1 MNCSVSGKKCRLAA
15 FREQPGGAVHIF
27 HIFHMVFVDE
37 DSRYIECFFCHF
49 CPYHGRF
56 SCAILRVQ
64 RLKEKWGGN
73 VFTIYSDSRSDSTIV
88 PNLFIDEY
96 MRDANDAQLK
106 IYLYLIRMMGAGRGT
121 SIADLA
127 DQFNHTEREVIR
139 SLKYWEKQGL
149 LCLDYDSSHR
159 EIVGIRLCDPKTPE
173 KENGAEEA
181 FAPVQTPAPE
191 KAPAPVQAP
200 APAQEAAPTV
210 PGKASVGAA
219 ELRSFREAG
228 GGAELIF
235 IVEKY
240 LGKPLSVPE
249 LKTLYY
255 LSEQL
260 HFSNDLIDYVVQ
272 YCVDRGKKDFRYIE
286 KVAVNWAENGIT
298 TPKQAEFAACA
309 ALRSGKTRVPRK
321 TPNPFV
327 TQISNHQY
335 DFDQLEKE
343 LLSN

>member
-1 MNCSVSGKKCRLAA
+1 M
-15 FREQPGGAVHIF
+15 
-27 HIFHMVFVDE
+27 
-37 DSRYIECFFCHF
+37 
-49 CPYHGRF
+49 
-56 SCAILRVQ
+56 
-64 RLKEKWGGN
+64 
-73 VFTIYSDSRSDSTIV
+73 FTIYSDSRSDSTIV

-159 EIVGIRLCDPKTPE
+159 EIVGIRLCDPKTQDRE
-173 KENGAEEA
+173 KETENVS
-181 FAPVQTPAPE
+181 APVQTSAPAQIPAPSQTPALVQTPAPE
-191 KAPAPVQAP
+191 MEQETAPA
-200 APAQEAAPTV
+200 V